1 MKTIDEMECR
11 KAFGSFIK
19 EGREKMGLS
28 QRDLAKEIGVSQ
40 GKIGQI
46 EIGIRP
52 VELSF
57 ALRLCEYLKLD
68 MKKFVRMYMSLL

>member
-1 MKTIDEMECR
+1 MKTIDETELQ
-11 KAFGSFIK
+11 KEFGKFIK
-19 EGREKMGLS
+19 EGRERMGLS
-28 QRDLAKEIGVSQ
+28 QRELAREIGVSQ

-52 VELSF
+52 TDLTF
-57 ALRLCEYLKLD
+57 ALQLCQFLKLD